1 MAKFISL
8 FAGVGGFDLGM
19 EKAGHEC
26 VAQVEWDKNAAGVLK
41 HRWPNV
47 PLFCDVSKVSAD
59 DLPDAD
65 FITYGFPCQDLSVAG
80 KREGLNG
87 KRSGLFYEATRL
99 IRELRARGCGLR
111 FALAEN
117 VRGIMSAD
125 DGLAL
130 ARCIRELLDCGACEV
145 GFRILDS
152 QYFGV
157 AQRRKR
163 AFIISDFGGESCD
176 EILAI
181 TESLPGHPPP
191 SREAGKGTAGDA
203 TKSVGEGRQCYE
215 WHNQD
220 SRIREEEQAA
230 TLSCNAGG
238 KEGNL
243 VLDKKP
249 INLPESDIV
258 GTLSDATK
266 SVGEGGLK
274 LELPEVCATITGE
287 LAKHTN
293 NQMVQNAESFF
304 IPKVQGEQKET
315 YCLQGGGETSQSGNG
330 LGVDKDVSFTLNGLD
345 KHGVVS
351 WNGDITPKTSE
362 DVSQGVDV
370 YNGQL
375 TGETGCTV
383 TTNTGVSSGSG
394 PKVMSFAPSDITR
407 GFGQKPEVELSGTL
421 KKTHNDNSPHVV
433 TSQQGGEGVGVAHVS
448 HGQARECKD
457 VVPPLM
463 AHSGPNRHGEGSV
476 STTEFTAIIQ
486 EAKAFTASDRSNKAA
501 WEGDISGTINCQMNS
516 ESSNLQMGVR
526 ENLTVRRLTPIEC
539 ERLQGFPDNWTSEK
553 MEVVL
558 EGNEWKATGK
568 VLKQADGPRYKQM
581 GNAVTVNVAE
591 WIGKQI
597 GKVLL

>member
-80 KREGLNG
+80 LREGLDG

-99 IRELRARGCGLR
+99 IRELRTRGCGLR
-111 FALAEN
+111 FAVAEN
-117 VRGIMSAD
+117 VAGLFSAN
-125 DGLAL
+125 DGVAL
-130 ARCIRELLDCGACEV
+130 ARCIRELLDSGACET
-145 GFRILDS
+145 GWRLLDS

-163 AFIISDFGGESCD
+163 VFIVSDFGGESVD

-181 TESLPGHPPP
+181 TESLPGHPAP

-203 TKSVGEGRQCYE
+203 TKG
-215 WHNQD
+215 
-220 SRIREEEQAA
+220 
-230 TLSCNAGG
+230 
-238 KEGNL
+238 
-243 VLDKKP
+243 
-249 INLPESDIV
+249 
-258 GTLSDATK
+258 
-266 SVGEGGLK
+266 VGEGGKCDCDPNGTAGTLLARDYKGLGNRDLETGRGLALQAQSTGSDPNLMATLCAKDNEKVGSNQWVKEGKAIIEGVDWYNNAVTGDINHTLK
-274 LELPEVCATITGE
+274 IGGDVPGVIQQEGIAFEPRSADGEPRITGD
-287 LAKHTN
+287 
-293 NQMVQNAESFF
+293 
-304 IPKVQGEQKET
+304 IKEVASPT
-315 YCLQGGGETSQSGNG
+315 LNCMGGGQREPS
-330 LGVDKDVSFTLNGLD
+330 
-345 KHGVVS
+345 VVS
-351 WNGDITPKTSE
+351 WNGDTTPKASE
-362 DVSQGVDV
+362 DVS
-370 YNGQL
+370 
-375 TGETGCTV
+375 V
-383 TTNTGVSSGSG
+383 TL
-394 PKVMSFAPSDITR
+394 R
-407 GFGQKPEVELSGTL
+407 
-421 KKTHNDNSPHVV
+421 
-433 TSQQGGEGVGVAHVS
+433 SQQGGEGVGV
-448 HGQARECKD
+448 
-457 VVPPLM
+457 
-463 AHSGPNRHGEGSV
+463 
-476 STTEFTAIIQ
+476 
-486 EAKAFTASDRSNKAA
+486 AFTASDRSNKAA

-553 MEVVL
+553 MELIL

-568 VLKQADGPRYKQM
+568 VVKQADGPRYKQM

-597 GKVLL
+597 GKVLNENTI

>member
-1 MAKFISL
+1 MTLITEKKGEEKMAKFISL

-19 EKAGHEC
+19 EQAGHEC

-80 KREGLNG
+80 KREGLDG

-99 IRELRARGCGLR
+99 IRELRTRGCGLR
-111 FALAEN
+111 FAVAEN
-117 VRGIMSAD
+117 VGGLFSAD
-125 DGLAL
+125 DGVAL
-130 ARCIRELLDCGACEV
+130 ARCIRELLDSGACET
-145 GFRILDS
+145 GWRLLDS

-163 AFIISDFGGESCD
+163 VFIVSDFGGESVD

-181 TESLPGHPPP
+181 TESLPGYPAP

-203 TKSVGEGRQCYE
+203 TKG
-215 WHNQD
+215 
-220 SRIREEEQAA
+220 
-230 TLSCNAGG
+230 
-238 KEGNL
+238 
-243 VLDKKP
+243 
-249 INLPESDIV
+249 
-258 GTLSDATK
+258 
-266 SVGEGGLK
+266 VGEGGHK

-304 IPKVQGEQKET
+304 IPKAESKSEVLAVDF
-315 YCLQGGGETSQSGNG
+315 YNNSINPNTSQTLSSAASDKNHIGGVIETKAIPIHDMATRHAGKRGEKSDGKGNG
-330 LGVDKDVSFTLNGLD
+330 LGVGQEGDPSPTLTKGD
-345 KHGVVS
+345 HHAVVS
-351 WNGDITPKTSE
+351 WNGDTTPKASE
-362 DVSQGVDV
+362 DVS
-370 YNGQL
+370 
-375 TGETGCTV
+375 V
-383 TTNTGVSSGSG
+383 TL
-394 PKVMSFAPSDITR
+394 R
-407 GFGQKPEVELSGTL
+407 
-421 KKTHNDNSPHVV
+421 
-433 TSQQGGEGVGVAHVS
+433 SQQGGEGVGVAFHAT
-448 HGQARECKD
+448 QD
-457 VVPPLM
+457 PI
-463 AHSGPNRHGEGSV
+463 HSEEHTPALGSNATIGV
-476 STTEFTAIIQ
+476 
-486 EAKAFTASDRSNKAA
+486 AFTASDRSNKAA

-553 MEVVL
+553 MELIL

-568 VLKQADGPRYKQM
+568 VVKQADGPRYKAM

-597 GKVLL
+597 GKVLN

>member
-47 PLFCDVSKVSAD
+47 PLFCDVSKVTAD

-80 KREGLNG
+80 KREGLDG
-87 KRSGLFYEATRL
+87 KRSGLFFESTRL

-111 FALAEN
+111 FAVAEN
-117 VRGIMSAD
+117 VAGLFSAD
-125 DGLAL
+125 DGVAF
-130 ARCIRELLDCGACEV
+130 ARCIRELLDCGACET
-145 GFRILDS
+145 GWRLLDS

-163 AFIISDFGGESCD
+163 VFIVSDFGGESVD

-203 TKSVGEGRQCYE
+203 RSGFTASSFGGYGNAEATSTLR
-215 WHNQD
+215 NQ
-220 SRIREEEQAA
+220 
-230 TLSCNAGG
+230 GG
-238 KEGNL
+238 DLGGGSEALITEGNL

-258 GTLSDATK
+258 GTLSDGAHM
-266 SVGEGGLK
+266 GGGLNGQDAYTGRIMAVQSVDWYNQTTNPNINHT
-274 LELPEVCATITGE
+274 LGVGGDVPEVI
-287 LAKHTN
+287 
-293 NQMVQNAESFF
+293 
-304 IPKVQGEQKET
+304 EQKET
-315 YCLQGGGETSQSGNG
+315 YCLQGGGETSQSQQGS
-330 LGVDKDVSFTLNGLD
+330 GVNKDVSFTLNGLD
-345 KHGVVS
+345 KHGVAY
-351 WNGDITPKTSE
+351 E
-362 DVSQGVDV
+362 DKKS
-370 YNGQL
+370 
-375 TGETGCTV
+375 
-383 TTNTGVSSGSG
+383 
-394 PKVMSFAPSDITR
+394 MSFAPSDITR

-421 KKTHNDNSPHVV
+421 KKNHNDNSPHVV
-433 TSQQGGEGVGVAHVS
+433 TSQQGGEGVGVAHSFYPTAGRDFPLEKELSLTVKCGS
-448 HGQARECKD
+448 SLGIPS
-457 VVPPLM
+457 PP
-463 AHSGPNRHGEGSV
+463 
-476 STTEFTAIIQ
+476 
-486 EAKAFTASDRSNKAA
+486 
-501 WEGDISGTINCQMNS
+501 
-516 ESSNLQMGVR
+516 GVLK

-597 GKVLL
+597 GKVLNENNI

>member
-19 EKAGHEC
+19 EQAGHEC

-80 KREGLNG
+80 KREGLDG

-99 IRELRARGCGLR
+99 IRELRTRGCGLR
-111 FALAEN
+111 FAVAEN
-117 VRGIMSAD
+117 VGGLFSAD
-125 DGLAL
+125 DGVAF
-130 ARCIRELLDCGACEV
+130 ARCIRELLDCGACET
-145 GFRILDS
+145 GWRLLDS

-163 AFIISDFGGESCD
+163 VFIVSDFGGESVD

-181 TESLPGHPPP
+181 TESLPGYPAP

-203 TKSVGEGRQCYE
+203 TKSVGEGGRGYRMTAFGE
-215 WHNQD
+215 YQD
-220 SRIREEEQAA
+220 DETASCMKSRDY
-230 TLSCNAGG
+230 
-238 KEGNL
+238 K
-243 VLDKKP
+243 
-249 INLPESDIV
+249 
-258 GTLSDATK
+258 DATDLIAQEPK
-266 SVGEGGLK
+266 AYNVTMCDSNGTRKDRPDGGMYVNETDSANTLTTSEKDKLLIAQQEGIAFKPRSADGE
-274 LELPEVCATITGE
+274 PRITG
-287 LAKHTN
+287 N
-293 NQMVQNAESFF
+293 
-304 IPKVQGEQKET
+304 IKEVVSPT
-315 YCLQGGGETSQSGNG
+315 LNCMGGGQREPP
-330 LGVDKDVSFTLNGLD
+330 
-345 KHGVVS
+345 VVS
-351 WNGDITPKTSE
+351 WNGDITPKASE
-362 DVSQGVDV
+362 D
-370 YNGQL
+370 
-375 TGETGCTV
+375 
-383 TTNTGVSSGSG
+383 VSSGSG

-421 KKTHNDNSPHVV
+421 KKNHNDNSPHVV
-433 TSQQGGEGVGVAHVS
+433 VGSLDCDERGPNLQSACSGHYIPVQGGEGVGVAFHAS
-448 HGQARECKD
+448 QD
-457 VVPPLM
+457 PI
-463 AHSGPNRHGEGSV
+463 HSEEHSPALGSNATIGV
-476 STTEFTAIIQ
+476 
-486 EAKAFTASDRSNKAA
+486 AFTASDRSNKAA

-539 ERLQGFPDNWTSEK
+539 ERLQGFPDNWTAEK
-553 MEVVL
+553 MELTL

-568 VLKQADGPRYKQM
+568 VVKQADGPRYKQM
-581 GNAVTVNVAE
+581 GNAITVNVGA

-597 GKVLL
+597 GKVIL